1 MRQIVRGSSPFPKG
15 GPCMGS
21 LGTRSI
27 GKLATL
33 ALGILVLALGTP
45 LATGQGVKTVT
56 IAQVSDAVTMDPMMS
71 HHGVTFAMLVNMFE
85 GLVEFDRDG
94 KWRPVL
100 AESWEHV
107 NPTIW
112 RFRLR
117 QGVKFHNGEPF
128 DARAVK
134 YSIERAMRPD
144 MIAPPAFYLGLVD
157 VKVAIVNP
165 YTVLISTS
173 RPFNVLLAALESTY
187 IVPPGYAEQVGKD
200 GFLRAPIGTGPYRF
214 VEWVK
219 DQRVVLEANA
229 DYWGGAP
236 RIKRIV
242 FRPIPDASTRVAA
255 LRAGEVD
262 LATGIDSEFVPLIE
276 RDSNLKILTRPGGP
290 LLYVG
295 LNTLKGPF
303 ADRRVRQAA
312 NFAVDVEGIIKNIL
326 NGRATASAGLFTAAT
341 PGFDRQLARYPYDP
355 QRSKQLLAEAG
366 LANGVDV
373 EWPITYALSG
383 SQKVREV
390 FQAIQQQLVQVG
402 IRTQLR
408 VMDNVSLA
416 SQFPR
421 GEIPMYGFSWSNE
434 MSTGRHLMLL
444 VHSKTRGW
452 FYRNPQADALIDQFV
467 GAIDPE
473 EQARIGR
480 RLHKFLYDEGI
491 YIYLY
496 QEPHVYGAQASLTY
510 DPKPPFEIL
519 LRVAKMDKR

>member
-1 MRQIVRGSSPFPKG
+1 MDRPDTRAVMR
-15 GPCMGS
+15 
-21 LGTRSI
+21 
-27 GKLATL
+27 L
-33 ALGILVLALGTP
+33 ALWLLVSLVLVLGTP
-45 LATGQGVKTVT
+45 LANAQGVKTVT
-56 IAQVSDAVTMDPMMS
+56 IAQPVDAVTMDPMMS
-71 HHGVTFAMLVNMFE
+71 HHGPTFAMLANMFE

-94 KWRPVL
+94 KWRSVL

-144 MIAPPAFYLGLVD
+144 MIAPPAFYLGLAE

-165 YTVLISTS
+165 STVLISTN
-173 RPFNVLLAALESTY
+173 RPFAVLLAALENTY
-187 IVPPGYAEQVGKD
+187 IVPPGYTEQVGKE
-200 GFLRAPIGTGPYRF
+200 GFLRAPVGTGPYRY

-219 DQRVVLEANA
+219 DQRVVLEANP
-229 DYWGGAP
+229 DYWGGVP

-242 FRPIPDASTRVAA
+242 FRPIPDASSRVAA

-262 LATGIDSEFVPLIE
+262 LATSIDSEFVPLIE
-276 RDSNLKILTRPGGP
+276 RDSNLKILTRSGGP
-290 LLYVG
+290 MTYVG

-312 NFAVDVEGIIKNIL
+312 NHAVDVDGIIRSIL
-326 NGRATASAGLFTAAT
+326 NGRATPSAGLFTSAT

-355 QRSKQLLAEAG
+355 QKAKQLLAEAG
-366 LANGVDV
+366 FANGLDVD
-373 EWPITYALSG
+373 WSITYALSG
-383 SQKVREV
+383 SQKIREV
-390 FQAIQQQLVQVG
+390 FQAIQQQLAQAG

-416 SQFPR
+416 GQLSR
-421 GEIPMYGFSWSNE
+421 GELPMYGFSWGNE
-434 MSTGRHLMLL
+434 MSTGRHLLLL

-452 FYRNPQADALIDQFV
+452 FYRNAQADGLIDQFL
-467 GAIDPE
+467 GAIDPDD
-473 EQARIGR
+473 QAKIGR
-480 RLHKFLYDEGI
+480 RLHKFLYDEAI

-496 QEPHVYGAQASLTY
+496 QEPHVYGARATLTY

-519 LRVAKMDKR
+519 LRVIQMDKR

>member
-1 MRQIVRGSSPFPKG
+1 MDRFS
-15 GPCMGS
+15 
-21 LGTRSI
+21 TRSLFRLGVLIII
-27 GKLATL
+27 GL
-33 ALGILVLALGTP
+33 ALGFGGRSAN
-45 LATGQGVKTVT
+45 GQSVKTVT
-56 IAQVSDAVTMDPMMS
+56 IAQPNDAVTMDPMMS
-71 HHGVTFAMLVNMFE
+71 HHGITFAMLVNMFE
-85 GLVEFDRDG
+85 GLVEFDRSG

-134 YSIERAMRPD
+134 YSIERAIRPD
-144 MIAPPAFYLGLVD
+144 MIAPPAYYLGLAD
-157 VKVAIVNP
+157 AKVAVVNP
-165 YTVLISTS
+165 TTVLISTNK
-173 RPFNVLLAALESTY
+173 PFSALLAALESTY
-187 IVPPGYAEQVGKD
+187 IVPPGYVEQIGKD
-200 GFLRAPIGTGPYRF
+200 AFARAPVGTGPYKF

-219 DQRVVLEANA
+219 DQRVVLEANP
-229 DYWGGAP
+229 DYWAGAP
-236 RIKRIV
+236 KIKRIV
-242 FRPIPDASTRVAA
+242 FRPILDASARVAA

-290 LLYVG
+290 LLYIG

-312 NFAVDVEGIIKNIL
+312 NYAVDVDSIIKNL
-326 NGRATASAGLFTAAT
+326 LGGRATPSAGLFTSAT
-341 PGFDRQLARYPYDP
+341 PGYDSRLRRYPYDP
-355 QRSKQLLAEAG
+355 QKAKQLLTEAG
-366 LANGVDV
+366 VPNGFEA
-373 EWPITYALSG
+373 EWSVTFALPG
-383 SQKVREV
+383 SQKVRDV
-390 FQAIQQQLVQVG
+390 FQAIQQQLAQVG

-416 SQFPR
+416 GLFPR

-434 MSTGRHLMLL
+434 MATGRHFLLL

-452 FYRNPQADALIDQFV
+452 FYRSPQADGLIDEFL
-467 GAIDPE
+467 GAIDPD
-473 EQARIGR
+473 EQVKVGR
-480 RLHKFLYDEGI
+480 KLQRFLYDEAI

-496 QEPHVYGAQASLTY
+496 QEPHVYGARANLVY
-510 DPKPPFEIL
+510 DPKPSFETL
-519 LRVAKMDKR
+519 LRVQQMDKQ